1 MATLTPTNPELYQ
14 GPVMATREIYV
25 ADNQTWKA
33 GQFLY
38 TNTSGL
44 LVACASDADAG
55 TGGIKYL
62 ALKDQADPNNNTTL
76 ATVGVIVRDHVFII
90 NELDGSV
97 DTANIGIA
105 YGIDVT
111 SNVVTLDEGD
121 TGNPALEVVGLMS
134 SENPV
139 QDSATDTK
147 NRALVKVLTT
157 VLEAAAA

>member
-1 MATLTPTNPELYQ
+1 MATLTPQNPMVYS
-14 GPVMATREIYV
+14 GPVMEVREINV

-62 ALKDQADPNNNTTL
+62 ALEDQTDPNNNTTK
-76 ATVGVIVRDHVFII
+76 ASVGVIVRDHVFII

-97 DTANIGIA
+97 DDANIGIA

-134 SENPV
+134 DVNPV
-139 QDSATDTK
+139 QDVATDTK

>member
-1 MATLTPTNPELYQ
+1 
-14 GPVMATREIYV
+14 MATRRIYV

-62 ALKDQADPNNNTTL
+62 ALEDQADPNNNTTL
-76 ATVGVIVRDHVFII
+76 ATVGVITRDHVFIM
-90 NELDGSV
+90 NELDGSA
-97 DTANIGIA
+97 DSANIGIA
-105 YGIDVT
+105 YGLDVT
-111 SNVVTLDEGD
+111 SNVCTLDEGD
-121 TGNPALEVVGLMS
+121 TGNPALEVVGIMADI
-134 SENPV
+134 NPV
-139 QDSATDTK
+139 QDVATDTK
-147 NRALVKVLTT
+147 NRALVKILTT

>member
-1 MATLTPTNPELYQ
+1 
-14 GPVMATREIYV
+14 MATRRIYV

-62 ALKDQADPNNNTTL
+62 ALEDQADPNNNTTF
-76 ATVGVIVRDHVFII
+76 ATVGVITRDHVFIM
-90 NELDGSV
+90 NELDGSA
-97 DTANIGIA
+97 DSANIGIA
-105 YGIDVT
+105 YGLDV
-111 SNVVTLDEGD
+111 SANVCTLDEGD
-121 TGNPALEVVGLMS
+121 TSNPALEVVGIMADI
-134 SENPV
+134 NPV
-139 QDSATDTK
+139 QDVATDTK
-147 NRALVKVLTT
+147 NRALVKILTT